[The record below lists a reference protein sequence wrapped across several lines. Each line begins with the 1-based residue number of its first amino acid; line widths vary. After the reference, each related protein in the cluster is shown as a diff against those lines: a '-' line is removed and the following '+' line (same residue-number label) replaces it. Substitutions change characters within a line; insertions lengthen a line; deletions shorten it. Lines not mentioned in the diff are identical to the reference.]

1 MNIGMLTWEFPPR
14 IVGGIARHCN
24 GLARALAHN
33 GHDVHV
39 VTLDFPGAPIYEE
52 FNGINVYRASTE
64 LGHPNFLTWAFLFN
78 HFLEK
83 KLAGVSRNVDFDVV
97 HVHDWL
103 TGFAGISFKHQMQKP
118 LVSTIHGTEIGRAQG
133 LHNPDSLTIDGIEWW
148 TTYEA
153 NKIIVTSASMKAEIQ
168 GHFHLPPEKIEIVPN
183 GIDTKRYNASVDQSA
198 VKGRYGVH
206 PDEKL
211 VLCVGRLVPQK
222 GIEYLIRAVSRIA
235 ERYPEAKFIIVGEGW
250 LRGHLEYI
258 ARSTGHQWKITF
270 TGWIPD
276 QELIALLNSA
286 DALVVPSIYEP
297 FGIVA
302 LEGMAAGVPVVAS
315 DVGGLAEIVEHEHT
329 GILAYSRSPE
339 SIAWAVDRVL
349 SDPNHSK
356 EMAQNAQQMVQKTYS
371 WEAIAIRTAKIYKE
385 VVG

>member
-1 MNIGMLTWEFPPR
+1 MNIGILTWEFPPR

-33 GHDVHV
+33 GHNVHV

-52 FNGINVYRASTE
+52 INGIKVYRASTE

-83 KLAGVSRNVDFDVV
+83 KLAVVSRKVDFDVV

-222 GIEYLIRAVSRIA
+222 GIEYLIRAVPQIA
-235 ERYPEAKFIIVGEGW
+235 RRYPNSKFIIVGEGW

-276 QELIALLNSA
+276 QELVALLNSA

-339 SIAWAVDRVL
+339 SIAWAVGRVL
-349 SDPNHSK
+349 SDPDHSK
-356 EMAQNAQQMVQKTYS
+356 ELVQNAQEMVQKTYS
-371 WEAIAIRTAKIYKE
+371 WEAIAMKTAKIYKE
-385 VVG
+385 VVR

>member
-1 MNIGMLTWEFPPR
+1 MNIGILTWEFPPR

-52 FNGINVYRASTE
+52 LNGIKVYRASTE

-83 KLAGVSRNVDFDVV
+83 KMAGVSRNVDFDVV

-168 GHFHLPPEKIEIVPN
+168 GHFRLPPEKIEIVPN

-222 GIEYLIRAVSRIA
+222 GIEYLIRAVPRIA

-270 TGWIPD
+270 TGWVPD

-339 SIAWAVDRVL
+339 SIAWAVGRVL
-349 SDPNHSK
+349 SDPDHSK
-356 EMAQNAQQMVQKTYS
+356 EMVQNAQEMVQKTYS
-371 WEAIAIRTAKIYKE
+371 WEAIAMKTAKIYKE
-385 VVG
+385 VVR

>member
-52 FNGINVYRASTE
+52 FNGIKVYRASTE

>member
-1 MNIGMLTWEFPPR
+1 MNIGILTWEFPPR

-52 FNGINVYRASTE
+52 INGIKVYRTSTE

-83 KLAGVSRNVDFDVV
+83 KMADVSRKVDFDVV

-198 VKGRYGVH
+198 IKGRYGVH

-258 ARSTGHQWKITF
+258 ARSTGYQWKITF

-276 QELIALLNSA
+276 QELVALLNSA

-339 SIAWAVDRVL
+339 SIAWAVGRVL

-371 WEAIAIRTAKIYKE
+371 WEAIAIRTTKIYKE

>member
-1 MNIGMLTWEFPPR
+1 MNIGILTWEFPPR

-24 GLARALAHN
+24 GLARALAHK
-33 GHDVHV
+33 GHNVHV

-52 FNGINVYRASTE
+52 LNGIKVYRASTE

-148 TTYEA
+148 TTFEA

-168 GHFHLPPEKIEIVPN
+168 GHFRLPQEKIEIVPN
-183 GIDTKRYNASVDQSA
+183 GIDTKRYNTSVDQPA

-222 GIEYLIRAVSRIA
+222 GIEYLIRAVPRIA
-235 ERYPEAKFIIVGEGW
+235 ERYPNSKFIIVGEGW

-270 TGWIPD
+270 TGWVPD

-339 SIAWAVDRVL
+339 SIAWAVGRVL
-349 SDPNHSK
+349 SDPDHSK
-356 EMAQNAQQMVQKTYS
+356 EMVQNAQEMVQKTYS
-371 WEAIAIRTAKIYKE
+371 WEAIAMKTAKIYKE
-385 VVG
+385 VVR

>member
-1 MNIGMLTWEFPPR
+1 MNIGILTWEFPPR

-52 FNGINVYRASTE
+52 INGIKVYRASTE

-83 KLAGVSRNVDFDVV
+83 KLAGVSRKVDFDVV

-168 GHFHLPPEKIEIVPN
+168 GHFRLPQEKIEIVPN

-198 VKGRYGVH
+198 VKGRYGVN

-222 GIEYLIRAVSRIA
+222 GIEYLIRAVPPIA
-235 ERYPEAKFIIVGEGW
+235 RRYPNSKFIVVGEGW

-258 ARSTGHQWKITF
+258 ARSTGYQWKITF

-276 QELIALLNSA
+276 RELIALLNSA

-297 FGIVA
+297 FGIVV

-349 SDPNHSK
+349 SDPDHSK
-356 EMAQNAQQMVQKTYS
+356 EMAQNAQEMVQKTYS
-371 WEAIAIRTAKIYKE
+371 WEAIAMKTAKAYKE
-385 VVG
+385 VVR

>member
-1 MNIGMLTWEFPPR
+1 MNIGILTWEFPPR

-52 FNGINVYRASTE
+52 INGIKVYRTSTE

-83 KLAGVSRNVDFDVV
+83 KMADVSRKVDFDVV

-198 VKGRYGVH
+198 IKGRYGVH

-258 ARSTGHQWKITF
+258 ARSTGYQWKITF

-276 QELIALLNSA
+276 QELVALLNSA

-339 SIAWAVDRVL
+339 SIAWAVGRVL
-349 SDPNHSK
+349 SDPDHSK

-371 WEAIAIRTAKIYKE
+371 WEAIAIRTTKIYKE

>member
-1 MNIGMLTWEFPPR
+1 MNIGILTWEFPPR

-33 GHDVHV
+33 GHNVHV
-39 VTLDFPGAPIYEE
+39 VTLDFPGAPTYEE
-52 FNGINVYRASTE
+52 LNGIKVYRASTE

-168 GHFHLPPEKIEIVPN
+168 GHFRLPQEKIEIVPN

-222 GIEYLIRAVSRIA
+222 GIEYLIRAVPQIA
-235 ERYPEAKFIIVGEGW
+235 RRYPNSKFIIVGEGW

-270 TGWIPD
+270 TGWIQD

-339 SIAWAVDRVL
+339 SIAWAVGRVL
-349 SDPNHSK
+349 SDPDHSK
-356 EMAQNAQQMVQKTYS
+356 EMVQNAQEMVQKTYS
-371 WEAIAIRTAKIYKE
+371 WEAIAMKTAKIYKE
-385 VVG
+385 VVR

>member
-1 MNIGMLTWEFPPR
+1 MNIGILTWEFPPR

-24 GLARALAHN
+24 GLARALAHK
-33 GHDVHV
+33 GHNVHV

-52 FNGINVYRASTE
+52 LNGIKVYRASTE

-118 LVSTIHGTEIGRAQG
+118 LISTIHGTEIGRAQG

-270 TGWIPD
+270 TGWVPD

-339 SIAWAVDRVL
+339 SIAWAVGRVL
-349 SDPNHSK
+349 SDPDHSK
-356 EMAQNAQQMVQKTYS
+356 EMVQNAQEMVQKTYS
-371 WEAIAIRTAKIYKE
+371 WEAIAMKTAKIYKE
-385 VVG
+385 VVR

>member
-1 MNIGMLTWEFPPR
+1 MNIGILTWEFPPR

-52 FNGINVYRASTE
+52 INGIKVYRASTE

-83 KLAGVSRNVDFDVV
+83 KLAGVSRKVDFDVV

-168 GHFHLPPEKIEIVPN
+168 GHFRLPQEKIEIVPN

-198 VKGRYGVH
+198 VKGRYGVN

-222 GIEYLIRAVSRIA
+222 GIEYLIRAVPRIA
-235 ERYPEAKFIIVGEGW
+235 KRYPNSKFIVVGEGW

-258 ARSTGHQWKITF
+258 ARSTGYQWKITF

-276 QELIALLNSA
+276 RELIALLNSA

-297 FGIVA
+297 FGIVV

-349 SDPNHSK
+349 SDPDHSK
-356 EMAQNAQQMVQKTYS
+356 EMAQNAQEMVQKTYS
-371 WEAIAIRTAKIYKE
+371 WEAIAMKTAKAYKE
-385 VVG
+385 VVR